1 MNSKS
6 IAQVIATTKMYRKNS
21 FRLRISTYSSL
32 SVDAKQLFD
41 VWPLGTAKEGD
52 LCVAV
57 LREPRSVETRKSGKN
72 EVREV
77 VETKDGD
84 LDWLISVNGK
94 PLPEDQR
101 SERQRG
107 LQRLINNPPELKRS
121 QREKDEDQ
129 VRSLRLLKTL
139 PDALVFEYGEQRGEL
154 IELKFKPNPH
164 FRPPSHEA
172 AVVHAMEGVLW
183 VSEKQKRLAEI
194 SGRLTRPVKFGGG
207 LLGHLD
213 AGGHLYVKQDEVEPG
228 YWELTVLDVD
238 MKGKALFFKTIG
250 VQEEMKRSMF
260 RRVRWRFH
268 QQSPSAACRLSEPL
282 PSISPPESLRAGAG
296 FECYASHCRTL
307 AGQRRVQ
314 RGARRPSPL
323 FPGRRHLAVPAAR
336 DDRQCRLAGVVLH
349 RQGRHSRR
357 YQGHQGLAVEGAAL
371 HIGEHVVYTD
381 SSGHF
386 QLRFSKHGPYSL
398 SVASDEFL
406 SNATYEVVS
415 APAAARAE
423 EDGAANDIEI
433 TLRHKNPSR

>member
-1 MNSKS
+1 M
-6 IAQVIATTKMYRKNS
+6 IAPGSRAIDLVMRDHSLFWTCSRHSLVRCRRTQFAKYFSASLAIRCADAWQLPHTVARQMVVFRVITAVVLAVSFLFACPSSSQTSDGRPPANELARQIIDNELQAEKNDHS
-21 FRLRISTYSSL
+21 HWMLRL
-32 SVDAKQLFD
+32 
-41 VWPLGTAKEGD
+41 
-52 LCVAV
+52 
-57 LREPRSVETRKSGKN
+57 ETHKSGKS
-72 EVREV
+72 EVKEV

-84 LDWLISVNGK
+84 LDWLMSVNGK

-107 LQRLINNPPELKRS
+107 LQRLINNPAELKRS

-213 AGGHLYVKQDEVEPG
+213 AGGHFYVKQEEVQPD

-260 RRVRWRFH
+260 RRVRDDLTAAQGASLLN
-268 QQSPSAACRLSEPL
+268 QQVRT
-282 PSISPPESLRAGAG
+282 ISGSLQV
-296 FECYASHCRTL
+296 YPASCSMH
-307 AGQRRVQ
+307 
-314 RGARRPSPL
+314 
-323 FPGRRHLAVPAAR
+323 
-336 DDRQCRLAGVVLH
+336 
-349 RQGRHSRR
+349 
-357 YQGHQGLAVEGAAL
+357 
-371 HIGEHVVYTD
+371 
-381 SSGHF
+381 
-386 QLRFSKHGPYSL
+386 
-398 SVASDEFL
+398 
-406 SNATYEVVS
+406 
-415 APAAARAE
+415 
-423 EDGAANDIEI
+423 
-433 TLRHKNPSR
+433 